1 VTNSLSPFSRLH
13 PAWKWWVCGVLLL
26 ATFLNYMDRQALA
39 VTLPEL
45 KRAYNL
51 QEQRIGL
58 IEGCFGFA
66 FAAGSIVFG
75 FLADRYG
82 PRKLY
87 PIVLVGWSLAGIA
100 TGFAGHQ
107 EVVRF
112 LESPGDDPGAGTFRW
127 LVFWRTVLGI
137 CEAGHWPCAL
147 ITARQVLSAKDRPL
161 GNGILQSGAA
171 FASIL
176 IPLYAELVEQL
187 GGGWPVTFWSIGIVG
202 LLWVPLWLALV
213 RPGDLDDRPASPE
226 DAPPERDE
234 LDAELDEAGVPAR
247 TPADTPEPAS
257 DVGFARRLVVLG
269 VIVVTLT
276 ISWQFLRAWLTLL
289 LDFHGYDRLGARLA
303 TSGYFISAEVG
314 CLLVGV
320 VVVMLV
326 RRGRSVHGARVTAF
340 AGYAALTAVA
350 AVVPFVGTGWLM
362 IAGLM
367 VAGAG
372 ILGLHPL
379 YYALSQELPH
389 KRMGVLSG
397 TLAAGGWV
405 VSSVFQILIGARI
418 QETKS
423 YDVGL
428 LIAGLAPAVG
438 LVALLV
444 LWKPSRAGSE
454 RGA

>member
-1 VTNSLSPFSRLH
+1 MSNPQSAIRDPQSFWR
-13 PAWKWWVCGVLLL
+13 WWVCGVLLL

-45 KRAYNL
+45 KRSYHL
-51 QEQRIGL
+51 QEGRIGWV
-58 IEGCFGFA
+58 EGCFGFA
-66 FAAGSIVFG
+66 FAFGSILFG

-87 PIVLVGWSLAGIA
+87 PLVLTGWSLAGIA
-100 TGFAGHQ
+100 TGFAGHPQ
-107 EVVRF
+107 VVGW
-112 LESPGDDPGAGTFRW
+112 LESPGDEPGAGTFRW
-127 LVFWRTVLGI
+127 LLIWRTVLGVF
-137 CEAGHWPCAL
+137 EAGHWPCAL
-147 ITARQVLSAKDRPL
+147 ITARQILSKKERPL

-176 IPLYAELVEQL
+176 IPLYAEAVERL
-187 GGGWPVTFWSIGIVG
+187 GGSWQVTFWSIGVAG
-202 LLWVPLWLALV
+202 LLWVPVWLALV
-213 RPGDLDDRPASPE
+213 RPGNLADRPVQPE
-226 DAPPERDE
+226 VRDEVDEE
-234 LDAELDEAGVPAR
+234 LDAAGVPAPPR
-247 TPADTPEPAS
+247 EEPPDEVS
-257 DVGFARRLVVLG
+257 FARRVVVLG
-269 VIVVTLT
+269 VIVTTLT
-276 ISWQFLRAWLTLL
+276 ISWQFLRAWLVLL
-289 LDFHGYDRLGARLA
+289 LDFHGYDRLDARLA
-303 TSGYFISAEVG
+303 NSGYFITAEIG

-320 VVVMLV
+320 VVMALV
-326 RRGRSVHGARVTAF
+326 RRGLAVHAARVWAF
-340 AGYAALTAVA
+340 AGYTALAGVA
-350 AVVPFVGTGWLM
+350 AVVPFVGSGPLM

-389 KRMGVLSG
+389 RRMGVLSG
-397 TLAAGGWV
+397 ALAAGGWV

-428 LIAGLAPAVG
+428 LIAGLAPLAG

-444 LWKPSRAGSE
+444 LWRKK
-454 RGA
+454 

>member
-1 VTNSLSPFSRLH
+1 MTNHPSPFSSLH

-51 QEQRIGL
+51 QERRVGL
-58 IEGCFGFA
+58 VEGCFGFA
-66 FAAGSIVFG
+66 FAAGSILFG

-100 TGFAGHQ
+100 TGFAGHP
-107 EVVRF
+107 EVVRL

-176 IPLYAELVEQL
+176 IPLYAELVEHV
-187 GGGWPVTFWSIGIVG
+187 GGGWPVTFWSIGVVG

-213 RPGDLDDRPASPE
+213 RPGDLDDRPA
-226 DAPPERDE
+226 PPADFPPARDH
-234 LDAELDEAGVPAR
+234 LDAELDEAGVPAPR
-247 TPADTPEPAS
+247 AEAPEPQS
-257 DVGFARRLVVLG
+257 EVGLVRRLVVLG
-269 VIVVTLT
+269 IIVASLT

-289 LDFHGYDRLGARLA
+289 LDFHGYPLFEARLA
-303 TSGYFISAEVG
+303 TSGYFIAAEIG

-320 VVVMLV
+320 VVVVLV
-326 RRGRSVHGARVTAF
+326 RRGRTVHGARLTAF
-340 AGYAALTAVA
+340 AGYTALTAVA
-350 AVVPFVGTGWLM
+350 AVVPFVGTGPVM

-389 KRMGVLSG
+389 RRMGVLSG
-397 TLAAGGWV
+397 ALAAGGWV

-418 QETKS
+418 QETRS

-428 LIAGLAPAVG
+428 TIAGLAPLAG

-444 LWKPSRAGSE
+444 LWRPR
-454 RGA
+454 